1 MNTDHTSQTGAP
13 PEPPRLCACRYLGLR
28 LWPWLARSGVI
39 ETCVLLAPGLPDSL
53 IRFWN
58 ALGAGAL
65 GHG

>member
-1 MNTDHTSQTGAP
+1 M
-13 PEPPRLCACRYLGLR
+13 LCARRHLGLR
-28 LWPWLARSGVI
+28 LWPWLARSSVI

-58 ALGAGAL
+58 ALGEGAL